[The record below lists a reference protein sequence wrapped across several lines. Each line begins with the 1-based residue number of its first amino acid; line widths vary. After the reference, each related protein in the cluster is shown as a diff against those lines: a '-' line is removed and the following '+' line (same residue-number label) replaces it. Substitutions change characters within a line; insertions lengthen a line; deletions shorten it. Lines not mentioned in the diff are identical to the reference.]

1 VETREVNPHRS
12 YFNLLR
18 KMTRKAFVHF
28 VIKLFS
34 NDYCTSRKVLFLF
47 LVRALLSEGAMQ
59 RQAIGYFLE

>member
-1 VETREVNPHRS
+1 
-12 YFNLLR
+12 
-18 KMTRKAFVHF
+18 MTRKAFVHF

-34 NDYCTSRKVLFLF
+34 NDYCKSRKVPFLF